1 MEGTYRGGEVNINLH
16 IERLVL
22 DGISVDSHQRPMLK
36 ATLETEL
43 GRLLAQHGIASDL
56 KKGGALHSLRV
67 GSMEVGN
74 NSEPSHFGR
83 QIAQAV
89 YGGIGR

>member
-1 MEGTYRGGEVNINLH
+1 MNINLH

-43 GRLLAQHGIASDL
+43 ERLLAQHGIASDIQS
-56 KKGGALHSLRV
+56 GGAFNTIRTDLTDV
-67 GSMEVGN
+67 GKKN
-74 NSEPSHFGR
+74 EPSHLGQ
-83 QIAQAV
+83 QIARLV
-89 YGGIGR
+89 YGGIK